1 MYRTFRSSRMER
13 ETKII
18 NSIGSHEDKKPTI
31 LLLGLQSS
39 QKITFSGLKKTSLNV
54 STAIILFVGSE
65 MEGITS
71 SYTCR
76 EVESFTSQFLVHFKT
91 AEKVAFRREQRTFI
105 TLKYVSDFLKQWNG
119 TRNQMNQF
127 DWIARRQETYS
138 FASRIA
144 N

>member
-1 MYRTFRSSRMER
+1 MER
-13 ETKII
+13 ETKRI
-18 NSIGSHEDKKPTI
+18 NSIGSLEDKKPII

-71 SYTCR
+71 IYTCR

-91 AEKVAFRREQRTFI
+91 AEKGAFRVKTKTFM
-105 TLKYVSDFLKQWNG
+105 TLLYVSDF
-119 TRNQMNQF
+119 
-127 DWIARRQETYS
+127 
-138 FASRIA
+138 
-144 N
+144 